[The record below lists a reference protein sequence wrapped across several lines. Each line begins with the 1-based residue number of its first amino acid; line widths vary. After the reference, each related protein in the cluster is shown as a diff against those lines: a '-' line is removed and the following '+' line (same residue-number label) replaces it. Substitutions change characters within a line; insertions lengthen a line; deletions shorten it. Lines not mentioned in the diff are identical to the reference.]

1 MRQALKTDRLQSVYR
16 AVAKRYDV
24 QHRLVTGGA
33 DQRGRR
39 LLVDAAVSDGDAV
52 LDCGAGTGSTALLAA
67 SRAEPGGHITLFD
80 LSRDMLDVARG
91 RIRDA
96 GIEDQCRFD
105 VGDMTAL
112 PFEDASFDVTLST
125 YSLCPLW
132 DPIRGALEMLRV
144 TKPGGRVGVAH
155 SAEPDSALVKWFAEM
170 VESVA
175 WRLPWLSL
183 GCRAVSVLPA
193 LRSAGVEVLLDR
205 KIGIALWPFHVFVVT
220 KT

>member
-1 MRQALKTDRLQSVYR
+1 MREALKTDRLQSVYR
-16 AVAKRYDV
+16 AVARRYDL
-24 QHRLVTGGA
+24 QHGLVTGGA

-39 LLVDAAVSDGDAV
+39 LLVDAAVGDGDAV

-67 SRAEPGGHITLFD
+67 RRAGPNGRITLFD
-80 LSRDMLDVARG
+80 LSDDMLDVAR
-91 RIRDA
+91 RRVADA
-96 GIEDQCRFD
+96 QVADRCRFG
-105 VGDMTAL
+105 VGDMVAL

-132 DPIRGALEMLRV
+132 DPARGALELLRV
-144 TKPGGRVGVAH
+144 TKPGGRIGVAH
-155 SAEPDSALVKWFAEM
+155 SAEPDSARVKWLAEI

-183 GCRAVSVLPA
+183 GCRAVSVLPV
-193 LRSAGVEVLLDR
+193 LKTAGVQVLLDR
-205 KIGIALWPFHVFVVT
+205 KIGIVLWPFHVFVAR